1 MPKSTLKSPSLFC
14 SDLTLY
20 IDEKRSDFKD
30 SGDADEDVVEEDG
43 VEANDDD
50 ANESKYDDS
59 SKVGLEARGPSRC
72 LVDGLV

>member
-1 MPKSTLKSPSLFC
+1 ME
-14 SDLTLY
+14 D
-20 IDEKRSDFKD
+20 KRSDFKD

-50 ANESKYDDS
+50 VNESKYDDS
-59 SKVGLEARGPSRC
+59 SKVGLEATGPSRW